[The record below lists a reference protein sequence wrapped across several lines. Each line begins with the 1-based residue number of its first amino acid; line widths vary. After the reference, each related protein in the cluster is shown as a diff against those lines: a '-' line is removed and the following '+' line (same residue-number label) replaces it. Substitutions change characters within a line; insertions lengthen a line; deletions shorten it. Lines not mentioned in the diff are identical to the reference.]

1 MAWSMSEKG
10 RTSLI
15 VGDLGAWSINLGI
28 VNGKRRR
35 LTGSLDEWGENFQTE
50 ASARGALDRKLHM
63 LAGAEDPDRL
73 ADAAKLSIEEYL
85 AQWIK
90 TRRTSGLRASTIA
103 ANQGHIERYIVPE
116 IGRIRL
122 RRLSRTA
129 VKAWVARLQLDH
141 DLAPGTALN
150 ALRMLSKA
158 LSDAMED
165 GLLDKNVALGIM
177 RVGRDAR
184 QKGVAWSVAEARQ
197 FLDGTSGERFAAL
210 WRLLLAVGCRRGEA
224 LGLDW
229 RHVDFEAGI
238 VTFEQAFVYDGVR
251 SHVLNGTKTGQIR
264 RVTID
269 PGILDALRSHRD
281 RQRFERR
288 RLTMD
293 PQPAPE
299 DPVFVN
305 VQQEHI
311 RPDYISHR
319 WAELCDRAGVRR
331 IRLHDVRHTAA
342 TSFFNKKIPVHQ
354 VSALLGHATPA
365 VTHQTY
371 SHVIGIVGEATAAA
385 VGSMYD
391 AGQEDDSAADPLQD
405 TAG

>member
-10 RTSLI
+10 RTSSI

-141 DLAPGTALN
+141 GSCPWDSPKRPQN
-150 ALRMLSKA
+150 ALQ
-158 LSDAMED
+158 
-165 GLLDKNVALGIM
+165 G
-177 RVGRDAR
+177 
-184 QKGVAWSVAEARQ
+184 
-197 FLDGTSGERFAAL
+197 
-210 WRLLLAVGCRRGEA
+210 
-224 LGLDW
+224 
-229 RHVDFEAGI
+229 
-238 VTFEQAFVYDGVR
+238 
-251 SHVLNGTKTGQIR
+251 
-264 RVTID
+264 
-269 PGILDALRSHRD
+269 
-281 RQRFERR
+281 
-288 RLTMD
+288 
-293 PQPAPE
+293 PQ
-299 DPVFVN
+299 
-305 VQQEHI
+305 
-311 RPDYISHR
+311 
-319 WAELCDRAGVRR
+319 
-331 IRLHDVRHTAA
+331 
-342 TSFFNKKIPVHQ
+342 
-354 VSALLGHATPA
+354 
-365 VTHQTY
+365 
-371 SHVIGIVGEATAAA
+371 
-385 VGSMYD
+385 
-391 AGQEDDSAADPLQD
+391 
-405 TAG
+405 